1 MERNLENTT
10 FISGSVNIYMVLHYV
25 YTIVSYTR
33 VHETG
38 AECLR
43 STDSRPDM
51 GQLFVEPKA
60 SDVTIT
66 NLI

>member
-10 FISGSVNIYMVLHYV
+10 LLAGSVSIYMVLHYV

-51 GQLFVEPKA
+51 GQLFVEPRP

>member
-10 FISGSVNIYMVLHYV
+10 LISGSVSIYMMLHYV

-51 GQLFVEPKA
+51 GQLFDEPRA
-60 SDVTIT
+60 TDVTIT
-66 NLI
+66 DLI